1 MKEGQP
7 RVNPLTLSR
16 YRNHRNTWSKLIYFE
31 NNENYDKIKEKF
43 CDIYNVFYKKKE
55 KQLAQTD
62 TTFQQKLFKRK
73 KTENSDELNHYW
85 NTGIFKIRRTNN

>member
-1 MKEGQP
+1 M
-7 RVNPLTLSR
+7 T
-16 YRNHRNTWSKLIYFE
+16 KL
-31 NNENYDKIKEKF
+31 
-43 CDIYNVFYKKKE
+43 KKSFAIFIIFFIRKE

-73 KTENSDELNHYW
+73 KTENSDELNHYL